1 MPGTEERLQRTA
13 KAAIRLLKTRIRHY
27 VFVMKRVEEHADRPR
42 WDAMLLLEES
52 FAKAAQREW
61 RDALT
66 LWNVEDLQDQRTLRL
81 LLTENFAESASEV
94 LSAYDADQR
103 QDLRRLIEEYH
114 RNLPVESF
122 LREEIS

>member
-27 VFVMKRVEEHADRPR
+27 VFVMKRVEEHADRSR

-61 RDALT
+61 WDALT
-66 LWNVEDLQDQRTLRL
+66 LWDVESLQDQRTLRL

-114 RNLPVESF
+114 RNLPVDSF
-122 LREEIS
+122 LREEAS